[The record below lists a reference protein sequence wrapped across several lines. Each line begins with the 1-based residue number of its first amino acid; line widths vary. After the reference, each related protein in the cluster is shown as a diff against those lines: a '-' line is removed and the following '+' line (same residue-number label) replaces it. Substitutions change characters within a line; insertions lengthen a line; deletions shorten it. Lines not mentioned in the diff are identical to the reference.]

1 MPVKVKSNEKEADF
15 ISRCIGEEISAGY
28 EQEQAAAICY
38 SYWRK
43 DKMSKITD
51 TSAKVMARVAYDT
64 KFRGIN
70 LAEPNLEDACWD
82 GYIAVGL
89 KPMGDKMVPNCVPES
104 ENMQEQGM
112 EIDVLGYKT
121 KNFTLCPGAVATF
134 NHLMEMPLGE
144 DTVGMIRSA
153 AQVADNVFGIEKEV
167 IEKGTATEE
176 QLKEAKILVE
186 DFKDI
191 MEEIDEEVMMQHDVS
206 YMDGHITKI
215 ESYL

>member
-51 TSAKVMARVAYDT
+51 TSAKVMAKVAYDT
-64 KFRGIN
+64 DFRGIN

-176 QLKEAKILVE
+176 QLKEAKILVD

>member
-51 TSAKVMARVAYDT
+51 TSAKVMAKVAYDT
-64 KFRGIN
+64 DFRGIN
-70 LAEPNLEDACWD
+70 LAEPNLEDVCWD

>member
-51 TSAKVMARVAYDT
+51 TSAKVMAKVAYDT
-64 KFRGIN
+64 DFRGIN

-206 YMDGHITKI
+206 YMDGHIAKI
-215 ESYL
+215 EEYL

>member
-51 TSAKVMARVAYDT
+51 TSAKVMAKVAYDT
-64 KFRGIN
+64 DFRGIN

-89 KPMGDKMVPNCVPES
+89 KPMGDKMVPNCIPVS

-112 EIDVLGYKT
+112 EIDILGYKT

-176 QLKEAKILVE
+176 QLKEAKILVD

-206 YMDGHITKI
+206 YMDGHIAKI
-215 ESYL
+215 EEYL

>member
-51 TSAKVMARVAYDT
+51 TSAKVMAKVAYDT
-64 KFRGIN
+64 DFRGIN